1 MTPEERQRI
10 NVRAIRVSLAAALR
24 HATPHEADMCR
35 TRASELLQRARDETS
50 VADVLAQ
57 IDAAQ
62 AELTG
67 ETSEQRDGR
76 I

>member
-35 TRASELLQRARDETS
+35 TRASALLQRARDETS
-50 VADVLAQ
+50 VVDVVAQ

-62 AELTG
+62 AELDA
-67 ETSEQRDGR
+67 EMSEQLEGGS
-76 I
+76 